1 MLEPSQKAPP
11 KKKRRFG
18 RPNHALRLANLTLP
32 GLDLRSQEGRRY
44 RAIVEELVA
53 EYGQK
58 ELTRLRELAGLRIS
72 LEIVQVEA
80 MRGSVRAREDSVRIS
95 NIICR
100 RETELRA
107 RTSAKGA
114 NADTT
119 PSLADIAARHRTS
132 EASA

>member
-1 MLEPSQKAPP
+1 MPETGQKAPP

-18 RPNHALRLANLTLP
+18 RPTHALRLSNLALP

-44 RAIVEELVA
+44 RTVIEELVA
-53 EYGQK
+53 EYGER

-114 NADTT
+114 NADTA
-119 PSLADIAARHRTS
+119 PSLADIAARHRNH
-132 EASA
+132 EVGA